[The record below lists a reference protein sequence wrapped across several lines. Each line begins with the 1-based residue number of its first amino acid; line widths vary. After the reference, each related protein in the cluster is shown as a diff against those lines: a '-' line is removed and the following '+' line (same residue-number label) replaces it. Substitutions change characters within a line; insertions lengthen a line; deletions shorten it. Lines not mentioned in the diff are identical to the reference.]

1 MKLSE
6 ISVGAPTEMAAGM
19 QLATFH
25 AMNMLDWQ
33 VGLFISQKKSKC
45 T

>member
-25 AMNMLDWQ
+25 AMYMLDWQ
-33 VGLFISQKKSKC
+33 VGLFFSQKKSKC